1 MKNLIILLFL
11 AIGMFAHTQV
21 AINTDGSLPDNSAI
35 FDAKSINKGVL
46 LPRMTQA
53 QRNAIA
59 SPATG
64 LIIYQTDNTP
74 GVYYNS
80 GTGGSPVWVMA
91 GGATGWSLNGNS
103 GTNPAAN
110 FIGNTDNVE
119 LNFRVNNQKAGR
131 ISTDGSLFLGYQAGA
146 ITTGAYNTGLGFQ
159 ALNSNTTGSY
169 NTATGNLALYSNI
182 SGTENTANGIDALI
196 YNTTGS
202 YNTADGSYALYS
214 NTSGSSNTASGWLSL
229 FSNTEGAQNTAYGV
243 STLYHNTTGIYNT
256 ANGAGALYYNTEGE
270 QNTGY
275 GVSTLAGNTT
285 GSNNTAVGTYSLVS
299 NTIGND
305 NIANG
310 KSALHSNTTGSENTA
325 SGNSALDSNE
335 TGWGNTAN
343 GFSALPNNTTGNW
356 NTAIGHTAGAGNTNG
371 QYNTFIGANTSGL
384 SGLTNATAIGYN
396 TRVTQSNSLVLGSNA
411 NIGIG
416 APAPASK
423 LDIAGGNNWDLING
437 EGDFR
442 MGNNQ
447 YRLKMGVALGG
458 GGAGASG
465 IMQFGQT
472 GGYNVLSIG
481 AQGNYLLFINGSSQ
495 NVGIGTDAPAAKL
508 DVHGTF
514 SVVDGTQGEG
524 KVLTSDAGG
533 VASWTSGSTH
543 AIGESYGGGIVF
555 YVYDEGHHGLIAPT
569 VNQAQ
574 GMRWYAGTNTN
585 TMAMADGVG
594 AGKANTAIIIAN
606 QGYGDG
612 ATYAARI
619 CNEYSVTVG
628 DVTYGDWYLP
638 SKFELNLLYLQKSV
652 VGDFAS
658 DHCCSST
665 EANSTD
671 VWIQAFLYGGQSID
685 AKWKEYSVRAIRAF

>member
-1 MKNLIILLFL
+1 MKNFLILLLMGVGML
-11 AIGMFAHTQV
+11 AHSQV
-21 AINTDGSLPDNSAI
+21 AINTDGSSPDNSAI
-35 FDAKSINKGVL
+35 FDVKSSNKGVL

-59 SPATG
+59 GPATG
-64 LIIYQTDNTP
+64 LMIYQTDNTP

-80 GTGGSPVWVMA
+80 GTGGSPAWVMA
-91 GGATGWSLNGNS
+91 GGVTGWGLTGNS
-103 GTNPAAN
+103 GTNPATN
-110 FIGNTDNVE
+110 FIGTTDNVA
-119 LNFRVNNQKAGR
+119 LNFRVNDQKAGR
-131 ISTDGSLFLGYQAGA
+131 ISSDGSLFLGYQAGN
-146 ITTGAYNTGLGFQ
+146 ISTGAYNTGMGFQ

-243 STLYHNTTGIYNT
+243 SALYHNTTGVYNT

-270 QNTGY
+270 QNTAD
-275 GVSTLAGNTT
+275 GVSALAGNTT
-285 GSNNTAVGTYSLVS
+285 GINNTAVGIYSMVT
-299 NTIGND
+299 NNIGND
-305 NIANG
+305 NTATG
-310 KSALHSNTTGSENTA
+310 KSALYSNTTGSENA
-325 SGNSALDSNE
+325 ANGNSALHSNE
-335 TGWGNTAN
+335 TGWGNTAC

-356 NTAIGHTAGAGNTNG
+356 NTALGHTAGTGNTVG
-371 QYNTFIGANTSGL
+371 QFNTFIGTNTSGS

-396 TRVTQSNSLVLGSNA
+396 AQVTQSNSLVLGNNA
-411 NIGIG
+411 SVGIGIS
-416 APAPASK
+416 APSAK
-423 LDIAGGNNWDLING
+423 LDVRGNVPDDGAVFQIGNSDLSHRVLIFGGKETDPNPFIHWKDGDPLRFTTDQNG
-437 EGDFR
+437 WSE
-442 MGNNQ
+442 
-447 YRLKMGVALGG
+447 KMRITS
-458 GGAGASG
+458 SG
-465 IMQFGQT
+465 Q
-472 GGYNVLSIG
+472 
-481 AQGNYLLFINGSSQ
+481 
-495 NVGIGTDAPAAKL
+495 VGIGTDAPAAKL

-514 SVVDGTQGEG
+514 SVVDGTQGAG

-533 VASWTSGSTH
+533 LASWTTGTTH

-555 YVYDEGHHGLIAPT
+555 YVYDGGHHGLIAPT
-569 VNQAQ
+569 SNQGMA
-574 GMRWYAGTNTN
+574 MRWYAGTNTS

-638 SKFELNLLYLQKSV
+638 SKFELNLLYLEKSV
-652 VGDFAS
+652 VGGFAN
-658 DHCCSST
+658 DHCCSSS